1 MGLLLGSWFFSLI
14 YVSDFVPV
22 PCCFDYYRICSIF
35 WNQEVWCFHL
45 CFSFSSCL
53 NYLESLL
60 VLNNFPGSS
69 EVIASACNAGDQG
82 LIPGSGRSPGGVN
95 GYPLHILAWRI
106 LWTEEPAGA
115 TVHGIS
121 KSQTQLRDFHFHIL
135 LLLLI
140 CTQLTPLTSK
150 WPGKSRAS
158 LWVQVS
164 VFPQASASPLCQAS
178 FDHLGH
184 MTGHTA
190 HGSQATWAGEARPRS
205 KLWGSQSCL
214 NTLEIGIWPAL
225 PFLFHH
231 SLFSFSSSCFL
242 FWEVRVSILLFHS
255 CMWLTLIYQGSHLK

>member
-1 MGLLLGSWFFSLI
+1 MSAQKQW
-14 YVSDFVPV
+14 
-22 PCCFDYYRICSIF
+22 YRHF
-35 WNQEVWCFHL
+35 WV
-45 CFSFSSCL
+45 
-53 NYLESLL
+53 
-60 VLNNFPGSS
+60 FPGGSDNKES
-69 EVIASACNAGDQG
+69 TCNAGDQG